1 MSSVQIAFV
10 LPSIKISGGQR
21 EALRIADDVQG
32 PSVSSRLVTMWLTD
46 SPMPTGLP
54 ISPLSSWMTRIQW
67 AALQVPALCL
77 RFHRLVAHLRGD
89 PRPVRVWVFTHYAT
103 LILAPFVPRSQR
115 WFFVQ
120 GVEWL
125 FVRNPLLSRML
136 RLFISTVYQSGRV
149 IAANPYLTNVLIEN
163 DIPVAA
169 EKFIWADAAFFTPSR
184 SAKDIDLVMVLRKG
198 KAKRLDLYA
207 EFLAQVRQRAG
218 RRIAFITPDDEVVL
232 HFKDQADHHLL
243 RPTLEQM
250 RALYARSAFFL
261 MLSEHEG
268 FGLPPLESMGSG
280 CIPICRDSG
289 GVHAYMTG
297 RLERHVLPIDW
308 PVDRL
313 VEHFERSAADAAA
326 LEADQAEA
334 RRIFGEGLQRATVSS
349 TQVAHLLAQHACASL
364 T

>member
-218 RRIAFITPDDEVVL
+218 RRIAFITHAVNPDFRERYAAYAATLAEHAIALDPALVLDTQSYRVHDAYHAVRRMIGDGRRFDAAFCANDWLAFGTMQAVQEAGWRIPEDVADAVVWL
-232 HFKDQADHHLL
+232 IDGARTVTGELL
-243 RPTLEQM
+243 L
-250 RALYARSAFFL
+250 L
-261 MLSEHEG
+261 
-268 FGLPPLESMGSG
+268 
-280 CIPICRDSG
+280 DSG
-289 GVHAYMTG
+289 VHLG
-297 RLERHVLPIDW
+297 
-308 PVDRL
+308 
-313 VEHFERSAADAAA
+313 
-326 LEADQAEA
+326 A
-334 RRIFGEGLQRATVSS
+334 RRPVQTGKG
-349 TQVAHLLAQHACASL
+349 
-364 T
+364 